1 MDGEGIRGK
10 RIRDVTVDNIIG
22 ITSLLEAFVA
32 LPLLSIVSGH
42 RAKLV
47 QRPNA
52 KLKLEKGIH

>member
-1 MDGEGIRGK
+1 MVKALGASESEMSL
-10 RIRDVTVDNIIG
+10 VDNIIG
-22 ITSLLEAFVA
+22 ITSPLEAFVA

-52 KLKLEKGIH
+52 KLNLEKGVL